1 MSFNQ
6 SRGDKNEPPQ
16 HRKLGRSGNA
26 ALQRN
31 YSGGGGKG
39 GGGGGSTT
47 APPSSSSSSSNRS
60 FKKVGN
66 YAQGVQP
73 RVNSPNINSNSDLL
87 NSSTPGGTTV
97 PNGAHL
103 QLPARGASGAPAA
116 GATIKPSDVS
126 TQKSTPGLPR
136 APQGNAAVPSS
147 DATGPSTPTKDASR
161 AFPLQF
167 GSISPSLMNGMQIP
181 ARTSS
186 APPNLDEQKQAQAR
200 LEALKATKIPTSAVL
215 KQQLPKKDAGVIDQ
229 SNASEAHSVPKAK
242 KDVQALA
249 TPPATQSQKLSGPS
263 IPGVPMQ
270 MSFHHSPLHVPY
282 GGPNPQMQSQGMAN
296 SSLPMPLP
304 IPLMG
309 NPPQVQQQVFVTGLQ
324 HHQMQPQGIIHQG
337 QGLNFSSQM
346 GPPQMP
352 PQLGNIGIG
361 LGQHYPP
368 QQTGKLG
375 AHRKTVKITHPDT
388 HEELRLD
395 KRSDGYADGGSKGS
409 GPRPHPHVLPQS
421 QPVPTF
427 PPGHMVNYYSNS
439 YNANSLFYP
448 PPTSNPLTSA
458 QTTPGS
464 QAPRFYSQVT
474 VKPAANAHDKVSDS
488 SLPGSLPA
496 IDKNELPKT
505 PRTHGETSST
515 HSQRDPETSS
525 GSSTQHPNYTLS
537 PMATKPTNATFGS
550 FQSEN
555 LTNSSSTASAATVED
570 SVPLVNSEA
579 EVAKEATVS
588 KSSSFKEEPIKPGKK
603 VQYTPLDQVGGQSA
617 SISTSILETVKSS
630 TPFTGTKEEVSETSK
645 KVVPIAVTASAP
657 GSSLKG
663 SSGEEGLKSIETIG
677 SETNSDSSLKIEEP
691 KAESAVSEDQGY
703 VTTNEPEQHEVATS
717 VSDLDKNSGAME
729 VTMTKIETGSL
740 DPAVPAINDDKS
752 LPSASAADAD
762 VLSAETSLSLG
773 TCRGDDISSSDVSL
787 STLVNMGAEGAG
799 NGESGTLDHGSAAVS
814 VSVPDRPPSFDGEDV
829 GNRASL
835 ISPTSSGSMDKTLSD
850 TSKAKGNTSKP
861 KKKKKEFLKFA
872 DAQGTT
878 SDLYMAYKGPE
889 EKKETPSAEIVENSS
904 AITQKQASVDSS
916 EKAVPCDE
924 KRGHNKFEPDDWED
938 RADISTPKLETS
950 FNGKSVDGMAKKY
963 SRDFLLKFAEQCT
976 ELPQGFEFTPD
987 TADVVMSNVNVSR
1000 EPHPSPGRGGDRV
1013 PPGARLDR
1021 RPSNVG
1027 HDDRW
1032 NKSQGPMGSGRMQS
1046 DVSYAGNTTNFKP
1059 MTGGNYGMSRNRTQT
1074 PGQYGGGILSG
1085 TMQSP
1090 GPHMQRNNSDSDRWQ
1105 RVAGNQKGLIPSPQT
1120 PMQVMH
1126 KAERKYEVGKVTDEE
1141 QAKQRQLKGILNK
1154 LTPQNFEKL
1163 FEQVKQVN
1171 IDNAGTLSG
1180 VINQIF
1186 DKALME
1192 PTFCEMY
1199 ANFCSRLAV
1208 ELPDFSEDNEKITFK
1223 RLLLNKCQEEFER
1236 GEREEEEANRTEE
1249 EGEVKQ
1255 TEEEREE
1262 KRIKARRRMLGN
1274 IRLIGELFKKKMLT
1288 ERIMHECIKKLLGQ
1302 YQNPDEEDIEALCK
1316 LMSTIGAMF
1325 DHPKAKEHMDV
1336 YFDTMFRLSNNMKL
1350 SSRVRFMLKDAID
1363 LRKNNWQQRRK
1374 VEGPKKI
1381 DEVHRDA
1388 AQERH
1393 AQSSRMARGSSF
1405 NSSTRSRQPME
1416 FAPRGS
1422 NVLPSPNAQMG
1433 GFRGLPQQQPRGYA
1447 NQDARVE
1454 ERSSFENRAV
1464 SFPLRPI
1471 GDDPI
1476 TLGPQGGL
1484 ARGMSVRGQSSMQSM
1499 HLPEM
1504 PSPADPRRHAAGP
1517 NGYGSGSIPERQ
1529 TSGPR
1534 DEFVPRYTSERLA
1547 PSPAYD
1553 QSHVNRNAEHNFDRG
1568 MPSLPS
1574 PRVWMPTPSP
1584 NVPADKVW
1592 PEERLRDMSMEAIKE
1607 FYSARDEK
1615 EVVLCIKELN
1625 APSFYPSMISIWVSD
1640 SFERK
1645 DADRDSLAKLLV
1657 NLTKSQDGV
1666 LSQDSLI
1673 RGLESVLASL
1683 EDSVNDAP
1691 KAAEYLGRIVG
1702 KMLLENVI
1710 PYKEVWQLI
1719 YEGGEEPGRLVE
1731 IGLAA
1736 DVVGVILEM
1745 ITSEK
1750 GEAFLNEI
1758 RAGSNLHVEGFLPR
1772 NSTKA
1777 SRLDKFI

>member
-1 MSFNQ
+1 MSVNQ

-16 HRKLGRSGNA
+16 YRKLGRSGNA

-73 RVNSPNINSNSDLL
+73 RVNSPNTNTNSNLL

-103 QLPARGASGAPAA
+103 QPPARGASGDPAT

-136 APQGNAAVPSS
+136 APQGNAAVPGS
-147 DATGPSTPTKDASR
+147 DATGPSTPTKGPADASR
-161 AFPLQF
+161 SFPLQF
-167 GSISPSLMNGMQIP
+167 GSISPGLMNGMQIP

-200 LEALKATKIPTSAVL
+200 LEALKATKVPTSAVL
-215 KQQLPKKDAGVIDQ
+215 KQQLPKKDVGAVDQ

-242 KDVQALA
+242 KDLQQALA
-249 TPPATQSQKLSGPS
+249 TPPPTQSQKLSGPQIS
-263 IPGVPMQ
+263 MQ
-270 MSFHHSPLHVPY
+270 MPFHHSPIHVPY
-282 GGPNPQMQSQGMAN
+282 GAPNPQMQSQGMAN
-296 SSLPMPLP
+296 SSLPIPMALP
-304 IPLMG
+304 MAS
-309 NPPQVQQQVFVTGLQ
+309 PPQVQPQVFVTGLQ
-324 HHQMQPQGIIHQG
+324 PHQMQPQGIMHQG

-352 PQLGNIGIG
+352 PQLGNMGIG
-361 LGQHYPP
+361 LGQHYQQ
-368 QQTGKLG
+368 QQTGGKLG

-409 GPRPHPHVLPQS
+409 GPRPQS
-421 QPVPTF
+421 QPIPTF
-427 PPGHMVNYYSNS
+427 PPPGHVMNYYPNS
-439 YNANSLFYP
+439 YNAGPLFFP
-448 PPTSNPLTSA
+448 PTTSNPLTSA

-464 QAPRFYSQVT
+464 QPPRFYSQVT
-474 VKPAANAHDKVSDS
+474 VKPAVNAHEKVSDS
-488 SLPGSLPA
+488 SLPSSSPV

-505 PRTHGETSST
+505 PRTHGETSSI
-515 HSQRDPETSS
+515 HSQREPETSS
-525 GSSTQHPNYTLS
+525 GSSTQHPNSTLS
-537 PMATKPTNATFGS
+537 HMAAKPSNAKFGS
-550 FQSEN
+550 FQSQN
-555 LTNSSSTASAATVED
+555 LTNSSSSASTAAVED
-570 SVPLVNSEA
+570 SVPLVNSEV
-579 EVAKEATVS
+579 EDAKEAIVS
-588 KSSSFKEEPIKPGKK
+588 KSASFKEEQPGKK
-603 VQYTPLDQVGGQSA
+603 VQSTPLDQVGGQSA
-617 SISTSILETVKSS
+617 SISTSVSETVKSS
-630 TPFTGTKEEVSETSK
+630 TPSTGTKEEVSETSK
-645 KVVPIAVTASAP
+645 KVVHV
-657 GSSLKG
+657 KG

-677 SETNSDSSLKIEEP
+677 NETNSDNSIKIEEP
-691 KAESAVSEDQGY
+691 KAELAVSEGQGD
-703 VTTNEPEQHEVATS
+703 VMTDEPEQHEVATS
-717 VSDLDKNSGAME
+717 VSDQNRNSGAME
-729 VTMTKIETGSL
+729 TKIETGSL
-740 DPAVPAINDDKS
+740 DAAVPTINDDKP
-752 LPSASAADAD
+752 LPSASAADID
-762 VLSAETSLSLG
+762 VLSAETS
-773 TCRGDDISSSDVSL
+773 SL
-787 STLVNMGAEGAG
+787 SAG
-799 NGESGTLDHGSAAVS
+799 NRESGTLDHDSAAVS
-814 VSVPDRPPSFDGEDV
+814 VSIPDRPPSFDGEDT

-850 TSKAKGNTSKP
+850 ASKAKGNNTSKP
-861 KKKKKEFLKFA
+861 KKKRKDILKHA

-889 EKKETPSAEIVENSS
+889 EKKESPSAETVENSS
-904 AITQKQASVDSS
+904 DITQKQASVDSS
-916 EKAVPCDE
+916 EKDVLCDE
-924 KRGHNKFEPDDWED
+924 KRSRNKFEPDDWED
-938 RADISTPKLETS
+938 AADISTPKLETS
-950 FNGKSVDGMAKKY
+950 VNGKSGDGMTKKY

-976 ELPQGFEFTPD
+976 ELPQGFELTPD
-987 TADVVMSNVNVSR
+987 TAEAVTANVNVSR
-1000 EPHPSPGRGGDRV
+1000 EPYPSPGRGGDRG
-1013 PPGARLDR
+1013 PAGARLDR

-1032 NKSQGPMGSGRMQS
+1032 NKPQGPMGPGRMQI
-1046 DVSYAGNTTNFKP
+1046 DVSYAGNQPNFRP
-1059 MTGGNYGMSRNRTQT
+1059 APGGNYGLLRHRLQAPNS
-1074 PGQYGGGILSG
+1074 YAGGILSG
-1085 TMQSP
+1085 PMQSP

-1199 ANFCSRLAV
+1199 ANFCSHLAV

-1262 KRIKARRRMLGN
+1262 KRIKVRRRMLGN
-1274 IRLIGELFKKKMLT
+1274 IRLIGELYKKKMLT

-1316 LMSTIGAMF
+1316 LMSTIGVMI

-1363 LRKNNWQQRRK
+1363 LRKNKWQQRRK

-1416 FAPRGS
+1416 FGPRGS

-1433 GFRGLPQQQPRGYA
+1433 GGFRGLPQQQPRGYV

-1454 ERSSFENRAV
+1454 ERPSFENRAI
-1464 SFPLRPI
+1464 SMTLRPI
-1471 GDDPI
+1471 GDDHI
-1476 TLGPQGGL
+1476 TLVPQGGL
-1484 ARGMSVRGQSSMQSM
+1484 ARGMSVRGQPSMQNM
-1499 HLPEM
+1499 PLTEM
-1504 PSPADPRRHAAGP
+1504 SSPADPRRVAAGP

-1529 TSGPR
+1529 TYGQR
-1534 DEFVPRYTSERLA
+1534 DDFVPRHAPERLA
-1547 PSPAYD
+1547 PSPGYD
-1553 QSHVNRNAEHNFDRG
+1553 QSHINRNAEHNFDRG
-1568 MPSLPS
+1568 MPSAPS

-1584 NVPADKVW
+1584 NVSADKVW

-1615 EVVLCIKELN
+1615 EVALCVKELN
-1625 APSFYPSMISIWVSD
+1625 APSFYPSMVSIWLSD

-1657 NLTKSQDGV
+1657 NLTKSRDGI
-1666 LSQDSLI
+1666 LSQESLV
-1673 RGLESVLASL
+1673 RGLESVLGTL
-1683 EDSVNDAP
+1683 EDCVNDAP

-1719 YEGGEEPGRLVE
+1719 YEGGEEAGRLVE

-1750 GEAFLNEI
+1750 GDVFLKEI
-1758 RAGSNLHVEGFLPR
+1758 RAGSNLHVEEFRPP
-1772 NSTKA
+1772 NSKKA

>member
-1 MSFNQ
+1 MSVNQ

-16 HRKLGRSGNA
+16 YRKFGRSGGNA
-26 ALQRN
+26 PLQRN
-31 YSGGGGKG
+31 YSGGKG
-39 GGGGGSTT
+39 GGGGGNTTTT
-47 APPSSSSSSSNRS
+47 APPSSSSSNRS

-66 YAQGVQP
+66 YAQGVQQP
-73 RVNSPNINSNSDLL
+73 RVNNSPNTNSNPDLL
-87 NSSTPGGTTV
+87 NSSTAPGGTTV

-103 QLPARGASGAPAA
+103 QPPPRGAAGAPAA
-116 GATIKPSDVS
+116 VTAATIKPSDVP

-136 APQGNAAVPSS
+136 APQGNAAVSGS
-147 DATGPSTPTKDASR
+147 DATGPSTPTKGP

-167 GSISPSLMNGMQIP
+167 GSISPGLMNGMQIP

-200 LEALKATKIPTSAVL
+200 LEALKATKVSTPAVL
-215 KQQLPKKDAGVIDQ
+215 KQQLPKKDAGTVDQ
-229 SNASEAHSVPKAK
+229 SNATEAHSVPKAK
-242 KDVQALA
+242 KDVPALA

-263 IPGVPMQ
+263 IPAVSMQVP
-270 MSFHHSPLHVPY
+270 FHHSPLHVPY

-304 IPLMG
+304 IPLPMG
-309 NPPQVQQQVFVTGLQ
+309 NPPQVPQQVFVTGLQ

-337 QGLNFSSQM
+337 QGLNFQSQM

-352 PQLGNIGIG
+352 PQLGNMGIG
-361 LGQHYPP
+361 LGHYSP

-375 AHRKTVKITHPDT
+375 SHRKTVKITHPDT

-395 KRSDGYADGGSKGS
+395 KRSDGYADGGPKGS
-409 GPRPHPHVLPQS
+409 GPRPHPHTLPQS
-421 QPVPTF
+421 QQIPTY
-427 PPGHMVNYYSNS
+427 PPGHVVSYFPNS
-439 YNANSLFYP
+439 YNANPLFYQT
-448 PPTSNPLTSA
+448 PTSNPLTSA

-464 QAPRFYSQVT
+464 QPQRFYSQVT
-474 VKPAANAHDKVSDS
+474 VKPAANTHEKVSDS
-488 SLPGSLPA
+488 SLPGSAPA
-496 IDKNELPKT
+496 TDKNELPKT
-505 PRTHGETSST
+505 PRTHGETT
-515 HSQRDPETSS
+515 TVHSQREPETSS
-525 GSSTQHPNYTLS
+525 GSSTQHPNS
-537 PMATKPTNATFGS
+537 MATKSSNATFGS
-550 FQSEN
+550 FPSEN
-555 LTNSSSTASAATVED
+555 LTNSSSIATVED
-570 SVPLVNSEA
+570 SVPLVNSEV
-579 EVAKEATVS
+579 EVAKEAMVS
-588 KSSSFKEEPIKPGKK
+588 KSSSFKEEVVKPVKK
-603 VQYTPLDQVGGQSA
+603 VQSTPLDQVGGQSA
-617 SISTSILETVKSS
+617 SISTSVSETVKSS
-630 TPFTGTKEEVSETSK
+630 SLSTGTKEEVSETSK
-645 KVVPIAVTASAP
+645 KVAPLAVTASAP
-657 GSSLKG
+657 LKG
-663 SSGEEGLKSIETIG
+663 RSVEDGLKSTETTIG
-677 SETNSDSSLKIEEP
+677 NETNSDSSYKIEEP
-691 KAESAVSEDQGY
+691 KAEPAAASEEQGN
-703 VTTNEPEQHEVATS
+703 VTMINEPEQHEVAKS
-717 VSDLDKNSGAME
+717 ASDQNRNSGA
-729 VTMTKIETGSL
+729 IETGSL
-740 DPAVPAINDDKS
+740 DNDDKS
-752 LPSASAADAD
+752 LPSAPAADID
-762 VLSAETSLSLG
+762 VLNAETSSLSLG
-773 TCRGDDISSSDVSL
+773 GDDISSSDPSL
-787 STLVNMGAEGAG
+787 SRFGNRGADDAG
-799 NGESGTLDHGSAAVS
+799 NRESGTLDRGSAAVS
-814 VSVPDRPPSFDGEDV
+814 VSVPDRPPSVDGEDT

-850 TSKAKGNTSKP
+850 TNKAKSNTSKP
-861 KKKKKEFLKFA
+861 KKKRKDILKFA

-889 EKKETPSAEIVENSS
+889 EKKEFPSAETVENSS
-904 AITQKQASVDSS
+904 DITQKQATVDLS
-916 EKAVPCDE
+916 EKDVPCDE
-924 KRGHNKFEPDDWED
+924 KRGHNKFEPEDWED
-938 RADISTPKLETS
+938 AADISTPKLVTS
-950 FNGKSVDGMAKKY
+950 VNGKPVDGMAKKY
-963 SRDFLLKFAEQCT
+963 SRDFLLTFAEQCI
-976 ELPQGFEFTPD
+976 ELPPGFEHTPD
-987 TADVVMSNVNVSR
+987 TAEVVTSNVNVSR
-1000 EPHPSPGRGGDRV
+1000 EPYPSPGGRGGDRG
-1013 PPGARLDR
+1013 PAGARLER

-1032 NKSQGPMGSGRMQS
+1032 SKQQGAMGPGRMQI
-1046 DVSYAGNTTNFKP
+1046 DVNY
-1059 MTGGNYGMSRNRTQT
+1059 GGNQAGFRQPPSGGNFGMIRGRAQG
-1074 PGQYGGGILSG
+1074 PYAGGILSAP
-1085 TMQSP
+1085 MQSP

-1105 RVAGNQKGLIPSPQT
+1105 RVPGNQKGLIPSPQT

-1274 IRLIGELFKKKMLT
+1274 IRLIGELYKKKMLT

-1316 LMSTIGAMF
+1316 LMSTIGAMI

-1336 YFDTMFRLSNNMKL
+1336 YFDTMYRLSNNMKL

-1363 LRKNNWQQRRK
+1363 LRKNKWQQRRK

-1393 AQSSRMARGSSF
+1393 AQSSRIARGSSF
-1405 NSSTRSRQPME
+1405 NSSTRSRQPLE

-1422 NVLPSPNAQMG
+1422 NVLQSPNAQMG
-1433 GFRGLPQQQPRGYA
+1433 GFRGLQQQQPRGYI

-1454 ERSSFENRAV
+1454 DRPTFENRAI
-1464 SFPLRPI
+1464 SIPLRPS

-1476 TLGPQGGL
+1476 TLVPQGGL
-1484 ARGMSVRGQSSMQSM
+1484 ARGMSVRGQPSMA
-1499 HLPEM
+1499 LPEM
-1504 PSPADPRRHAAGP
+1504 PSHADPRRVAAGP
-1517 NGYGSGSIPERQ
+1517 NGYGSGLIPQERQ
-1529 TSGPR
+1529 SYGQR
-1534 DEFVPRYTSERLA
+1534 DEFVPRYTPERLA
-1547 PSPAYD
+1547 PSSAYD
-1553 QSHVNRNAEHNFDRG
+1553 QSHVHRNPEHSFDRG
-1568 MPSLPS
+1568 MPSSPS
-1574 PRVWMPTPSP
+1574 PQVWMPAPSP

-1592 PEERLRDMSMEAIKE
+1592 PEERLRDMSMEAIKD
-1607 FYSARDEK
+1607 ARDEK
-1615 EVVLCIKELN
+1615 EVALCIKELN
-1625 APSFYPSMISIWVSD
+1625 APSFYPSMVSIWISD

-1645 DADRDSLAKLLV
+1645 DADRDALAKLLI
-1657 NLTKSQDGV
+1657 NLTKSHDGI
-1666 LSQDSLI
+1666 LSQEPLL
-1673 RGLESVLASL
+1673 RGLESVVATL
-1683 EDSVNDAP
+1683 EDCVNDAP
-1691 KAAEYLGRIVG
+1691 KAAEYLGRMVG
-1702 KMLLENVI
+1702 KMLVEKVI

-1719 YEGGEEPGRLVE
+1719 YEGGEEAGRLVE

-1745 ITSEK
+1745 IATEK
-1750 GEAFLNEI
+1750 GDAFLKEI
-1758 RAGSNLHVEGFLPR
+1758 RAGSNLHVEEFRPP
-1772 NSTKA
+1772 NSKKA